1 MGKTLSKTKP
11 TNYHWPMIPRPLR
24 VVLGLFIPAC
34 AALWI
39 LSTKLQGIPEAA
51 WQVQLNA
58 EPWLLMVLLM
68 PLNWTL
74 EVIKWAELMPYGRMA
89 SRWREVLYGVSWS
102 LIGPLKLGAA
112 VGRVSAVRPKYRG
125 QALRAFATASVSQ
138 WWCTVT
144 ATGIAFLALGHVQFA
159 LLILGFSA
167 IALSL
172 YFGWTP
178 TFWNLL
184 SRSKLTGDWRM
195 ARHIPSIRRS
205 RALTFS
211 IARFVVM
218 LTQFVLALNAFGHL
232 KGFDSLERLISQ
244 ASGASLTWGLTAMVP
259 IPVLGDIGIREA
271 AALMTLP
278 APKAEDITAIVCATL
293 SLWFI
298 NLIVPAL
305 IGLIWQSNDFRA
317 TEQKAKLQA

>member
-1 MGKTLSKTKP
+1 M
-11 TNYHWPMIPRPLR
+11 
-24 VVLGLFIPAC
+24 
-34 AALWI
+34 
-39 LSTKLQGIPEAA
+39 
-51 WQVQLNA
+51 
-58 EPWLLMVLLM
+58 
-68 PLNWTL
+68 
-74 EVIKWAELMPYGRMA
+74 
-89 SRWREVLYGVSWS
+89 
-102 LIGPLKLGAA
+102 
-112 VGRVSAVRPKYRG
+112 
-125 QALRAFATASVSQ
+125 RAFATASVSQ

-172 YFGWTP
+172 YFGMVTHILESAESFKIDRRLAQWQG
-178 TFWNLL
+178 TFPAFAEVE
-184 SRSKLTGDWRM
+184 R
-195 ARHIPSIRRS
+195 
-205 RALTFS
+205 LTFS

-317 TEQKAKLQA
+317 KEQKAKLQA

>member
-1 MGKTLSKTKP
+1 MV
-11 TNYHWPMIPRPLR
+11 PRPLR
-24 VVLGLFIPAC
+24 VVLGLIIPAC

-39 LSTKLQGIPEAA
+39 LRTKLQGMPVAA
-51 WQVQLNA
+51 WHVELNA
-58 EPWLLMVLLM
+58 EPWLLMALLM

-74 EVIKWAELMPYGRMA
+74 EVIKWAELMPYGRMKN
-89 SRWREVLYGVSWS
+89 RWREVLYGISWS
-102 LIGPLKLGAA
+102 LIGPLKLGAG

-144 ATGIAFLALGHVQFA
+144 ATGLAFLALGHVQFA
-159 LLILGFSA
+159 LLIFVISA

-184 SRSKLTGDWRM
+184 RHSKLTGEWRM

-211 IARFVVM
+211 IARFIVM

-232 KGFDSLERLISQ
+232 KGLGSLERLISQ
-244 ASGASLTWGLTAMVP
+244 ASGASLTWGITAMVP

-305 IGLIWQSNDFRA
+305 IGLIWQSTDFRA
-317 TEQKAKLQA
+317 KGQ